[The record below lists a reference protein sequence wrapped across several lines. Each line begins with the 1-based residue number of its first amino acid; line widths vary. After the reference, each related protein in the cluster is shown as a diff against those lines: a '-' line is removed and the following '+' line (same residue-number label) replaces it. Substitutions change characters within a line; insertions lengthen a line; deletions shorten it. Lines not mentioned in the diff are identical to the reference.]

1 VHWPQDGGQALLQ
14 PPKYS
19 IKIEHSVHSVVEG
32 VDVVVAPKVGVG
44 VELVHLHPDPRS
56 AHLARSSVVDV
67 VVAAA

>member
-1 VHWPQDGGQALLQ
+1 MLQ

-32 VDVVVAPKVGVG
+32 VDVVVGE
-44 VELVHLHPDPRS
+44 ELVHFHPDPRS

>member
-1 VHWPQDGGQALLQ
+1 MLQ

-32 VDVVVAPKVGVG
+32 VDVVVGE
-44 VELVHLHPDPRS
+44 ELVHLHPDPRS

>member
-1 VHWPQDGGQALLQ
+1 LLQ

-32 VDVVVAPKVGVG
+32 VDVVVAPKVFSFNDVVVG
-44 VELVHLHPDPRS
+44 EEPVHLHPDPRS